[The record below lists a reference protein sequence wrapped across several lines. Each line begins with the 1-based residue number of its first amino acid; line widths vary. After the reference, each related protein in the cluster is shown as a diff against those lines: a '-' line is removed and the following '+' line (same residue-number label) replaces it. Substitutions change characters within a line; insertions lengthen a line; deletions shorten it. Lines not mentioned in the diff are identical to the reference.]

1 MRLSKRLEIQ
11 LNRLFLMSAALGLFV
26 LLFSTYI
33 STVQIKEK
41 ALNFIASH
49 VKQIAVAEINSQNV
63 SDIDRE
69 VRRVYE
75 GWQDTQDIDIR
86 IEVFLDGKLVGK
98 AGQLQPFGSFS
109 TLTNQTYDLPSGQ
122 ELLINVDLNL
132 SRQIYL
138 DLIFLVIFGIF
149 LAGCF
154 WLLRKN
160 LRKVIK
166 EISNPLEERINW
178 LTTTANNLPDSL
190 KKGYPLQS
198 TQINELDALDASLG
212 IFAKQIL
219 NLEEKIKEAGIKEGR
234 VKMAEQL
241 AHNIKGKLATLKLSI
256 NNSKGLSIKESN
268 KLLSA
273 VNDVSSA
280 AQNLLKAR
288 REGLA
293 TSNLSFV
300 NIVELLEK
308 IVEQTQL
315 PMKLDRSIK
324 IDFKKNLSKLPAV
337 LADATE
343 LEAVFS
349 NIIDNSIEAINGDG
363 SIVISVNA
371 HKDTVAISISDT
383 GCGIAPEILPQLMQE
398 GKSFGKKDGNGLGL
412 FHARNTVENLKGN
425 ILISS
430 VLNRGTNLFIEL
442 PIVESEKT
450 NSFIISLRSNQ
461 TLVIL
466 DDDKLIHASVDLLL
480 KNCPETKVVHLYSIE
495 EFEKWMN
502 ENGAGELGS
511 RVYWM
516 DYDLKH
522 NEKSG
527 ISMIQKFGLELEA
540 FLITGMANDA
550 EIKNMVQSLQ
560 IRILSKDYI
569 PWIRFENEQKKQVQE
584 IGLQS

>member
-1 MRLSKRLEIQ
+1 MRLSNRLEIQ

-109 TLTNQTYDLPSGQ
+109 TLTNQTYNLPSGQ

-132 SRQIYL
+132 SKQIYL
-138 DLIFLVIFGIF
+138 DLVFLVIFGIF

-293 TSNLSFV
+293 VSNLSVV

-308 IVEQTQL
+308 VVEQTQL
-315 PMKLDRSIK
+315 PIELDRIIK
-324 IDFKKNLSKLPAV
+324 IDFKKNVNKLPAV
-337 LADATE
+337 LADAAE

-349 NIIDNSIEAINGDG
+349 NIIDNSIDAIKGNG
-363 SIVISVNA
+363 SIVISVNT

-430 VLNRGTNLFIEL
+430 VLNGGTSLFIEL
-442 PIVESEKT
+442 PIVKSEKT
-450 NSFIISLRSNQ
+450 NPFTISLRSNQ

-522 NEKSG
+522 KEKSG

-550 EIKNMVQSLQ
+550 EIKNMAQSLQ

-569 PWIRFENEQKKQVQE
+569 PWIRFENEQKNRVQE